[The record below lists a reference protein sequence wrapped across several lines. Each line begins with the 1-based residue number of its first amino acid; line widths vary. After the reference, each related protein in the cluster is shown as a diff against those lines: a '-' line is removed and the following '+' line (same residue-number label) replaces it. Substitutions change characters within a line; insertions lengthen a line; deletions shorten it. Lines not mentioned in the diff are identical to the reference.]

1 MEEINGKNKR
11 IMEKIKLG
19 PKIDYT
25 NFDWGWF
32 TTRDIKQKEF
42 LIQEIFED
50 RAYETYLEV
59 EKNDI
64 VVDIGASV
72 GPFSYSILNKKPK
85 RIICVEPSTTE
96 LVTLKSNIKFNNL
109 TIVPYAISDIN
120 GRVDLQHIF
129 GETQEINSLAFNSVQ
144 TITFNS
150 LIKNYKINKIDFLK
164 IDCEGG
170 EYDVFNN
177 ENIWWLKD
185 NCKKIVG
192 EWHLGTPEL
201 KKKFRIFRDTYL
213 RLFPKHKVFS
223 VDGVDIKWDL
233 WNEHFLEYYAEVI
246 IHIDNRI

>member
-1 MEEINGKNKR
+1 
-11 IMEKIKLG
+11 MEKLKLG
-19 PKIDYT
+19 PKVDHS

-42 LIQEIFED
+42 LIKEIFED

-64 VVDIGASV
+64 VVDMGASV

-85 RIICVEPSTTE
+85 RVICIEPSTTE
-96 LVTLKSNIKFNNL
+96 LETLKSNIKFDNL
-109 TIVPYAISDIN
+109 TIVPYAISDANGIN
-120 GRVDLQHIF
+120 SIPYIF
-129 GETQEINSLAFNSVQ
+129 GETQEGYK

-150 LIKNYKINKIDFLK
+150 LIKDYKISKIDFLK

-201 KKKFRIFRDTYL
+201 NKKFRIFRDTYL
-213 RLFPKHKVFS
+213 RLFPNHEVFS
-223 VDGVDIKWDL
+223 VDGVNIKWDL
-233 WNEHFLEYYAEVI
+233 WNEHFLEFYNEVI
-246 IHIDNRI
+246 IHIDNRN